1 MLRQIFGLFKIDNY
15 EIHYIPHSEFER
27 DTAGGTR

>member
-1 MLRQIFGLFKIDNY
+1 MSSYDKIKNN